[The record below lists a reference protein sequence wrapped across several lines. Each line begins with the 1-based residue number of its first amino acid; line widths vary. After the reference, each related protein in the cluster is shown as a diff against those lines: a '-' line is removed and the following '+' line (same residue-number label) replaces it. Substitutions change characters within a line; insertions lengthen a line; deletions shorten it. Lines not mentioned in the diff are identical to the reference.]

1 MPQPTQSSSSGS
13 ATARALAVLAIL
25 IAFVASIAV
34 ITGSLGGGSDSGDG
48 GSRNHPRASRPKHPT
63 EKYYVIQAGDTFDA
77 IAAKAGISPTK
88 LAQLNPDLDTQ
99 QLPITGCVNLVPE
112 GCKILTQGG

>member
-1 MPQPTQSSSSGS
+1 MPHPTQSSSSGS
-13 ATARALAVLAIL
+13 ATARALAVLAL
-25 IAFVASIAV
+25 LTALVASTAV
-34 ITGSLGGGSDSGDG
+34 ITGSLGSDSGDG
-48 GSRNHPRASRPKHPT
+48 RSRDHSRASQPKHPT

-77 IAAKAGISPTK
+77 IAAKAGIDPTK